1 MPMRYLAIILA
12 ILLPLGQEVALA
24 GAYKGPF
31 TGVFY
36 GQGEGCWGGL
46 FIRTRT
52 IQWYPGNLMCKR
64 TVYTIIDQRLHTPF
78 ENDDHIVFK
87 LDHVNKGCPF
97 PYIGLYYY
105 QPLDEIGPNGKTL
118 EGLGT
123 YYDWSVMGFESY
135 RQYKN
140 FPYKGFLNDTIYIN
154 PSDLMYC
161 NLPYTD
167 APFPYGS
174 PLTGPCY
181 GHAPYCRKCANASR
195 TLPAF
200 KSFRTRSCMSR

>member
-1 MPMRYLAIILA
+1 MRYLAIILA

-78 ENDDHIVFK
+78 ENNDHIVFR
-87 LDHVNKGCPF
+87 LHHLSKGCPF
-97 PYIGLYYY
+97 PYVGLYYY
-105 QPLDEIGPNGKTL
+105 QSGDEIGPNGKTL
-118 EGLGT
+118 EGLGI
-123 YYDWSVMGFESY
+123 YYDWGVVGFESY

-140 FPYKGFLNDTIYIN
+140 FPYKSYGKGTVNTA
-154 PSDLMYC
+154 LMNITSC
-161 NLPYTD
+161 SLPYLD
-167 APFPYGS
+167 KPFPYGK
-174 PLTGPCY
+174 PM
-181 GHAPYCRKCANASR
+181 R
-195 TLPAF
+195 
-200 KSFRTRSCMSR
+200 